1 MSIEDK
7 LRKLLIN
14 CDRDVNARE
23 FLVSMLL
30 FGAGFG
36 IGFGL
41 IMLNYAPQYALAGAV
56 GVFALFEIVVYAS
69 LILAAAKRVGE
80 IEDLLPDFLTM
91 MASNIRSGL
100 TPERALLFSA
110 RKEFGPLAKEI
121 DKAAKSTIVA
131 GTPFSEAMMGMT
143 QRVQSEMFAK
153 TMRLI
158 VEGMRSG
165 GDLADLLEKTS
176 YDIRK
181 SAALRKEVAATVLT
195 YKLFMLAAAG
205 MGAPVLYAVSSFMVG
220 MIMDMKEKI
229 HIGSSDASQV
239 LPMFTSTTSVSPELV
254 FWFSVMAIGVTSVFG
269 SLTSGVITNG
279 KESSGFKYVPLILA
293 ISMLIFIVGKMML
306 EVILSEFFS
315 V

>member
-1 MSIEDK
+1 MNIEE
-7 LRKLLIN
+7 RTHKLLIN

-23 FLVSMLL
+23 FLVSILL

-36 IGFGL
+36 VGFGL
-41 IMLNYAPQYALAGAV
+41 ILLNYAPEYAMPGAI
-56 GVFALFEIVVYAS
+56 GVFVLFEVVVYAS
-69 LILAAAKRVGE
+69 LILSAAKRVGQ

-143 QRVQSEMFAK
+143 ERVQSEIFAK

-195 YKLFMLAAAG
+195 YKLFMLSAAG
-205 MGAPVLYAVSSFMVG
+205 MGAPVLYAVSSFMMG

-229 HIGSSDASQV
+229 SISGSQTSQV
-239 LPMFTSTTSVSPELV
+239 LPMFTASSSVPADLV
-254 FWFSVMAIGVTSVFG
+254 FWFAVIAIGVTAVFG
-269 SLTSGVITNG
+269 SLTAGVITNG
-279 KESSGFKYVPLILA
+279 KESSGFKYVPMILA
-293 ISMLIFIVGKMML
+293 ISMIIFIAGKMLL
-306 EVILSEFFS
+306 EVVLTEFFS